1 MSEQGT
7 SEEEQNFAEIVPQ
20 MPKKPQRLKNLKDLL
35 RSVEKNGGPGTVSGE
50 VEGPFN
56 LRTEYRF
63 TAKIVDARDLSKRR
77 GYHPR
82 PRRR

>member
-1 MSEQGT
+1 MSEPGT
-7 SEEEQNFAEIVPQ
+7 PEDARFFAEVTPQ
-20 MPKKPQRLKNLKDLL
+20 MLKNPQRLKNLQDLL
-35 RSVEKNGGPGTVSGE
+35 RSLEKNGGPETISGE

-56 LRTEYRF
+56 LRTEYRV
-63 TAKIVDARDLSKRR
+63 TAKIVDAKDLFKSR